1 MTSPSADQVVE
12 VTSYAEVRE
21 ALRAA
26 AKLAVVLDDELLPV
40 RAGTVLRLDGQPHT
54 TRRQL
59 LNRLVLRDRHS
70 RLREE
75 VLRPALERALDELRA
90 DAGPAGAARADLVGL
105 CMCVLLEEVAA
116 MIGFDRARTSEGLE
130 ELVRLQAELEEYP
143 RLRTQ
148 LRGAAPPLPDGETG
162 LRRALAR
169 FEAAKRRLVADF
181 YEPALASRRA
191 VVARHEAGEIAESDL
206 PADFLTLV
214 AAHGDPALDEDP
226 DLPIRHVIMDFLH
239 AGTGTSAGA
248 VVQAVDEL
256 ERWCAGHPEDR
267 ERRSDPEFLSRVVNE
282 VLRLHS
288 ANPAEVRRALED
300 VTLSGGT
307 VVRAGQYAALRTGLA
322 NRDRTVFGPDAE
334 RFDPQ
339 RVVPVGT
346 YPYGVAFGSG
356 PHMCYGLPLAVGS
369 EGTDGNIVLILRRLY
384 ELGVRKDPERE
395 ARYRPALAHA
405 DLKSFESYPV
415 LLGGL
420 SGTS

>member
-1 MTSPSADQVVE
+1 MATSPVADQVVE

-26 AKLAVVLDDELLPV
+26 AKLAVVLDDEPLPV
-40 RAGTVLRLDGQPHT
+40 RAGTVLRIDGPAHT
-54 TRRQL
+54 KRRRL

-70 RLREE
+70 RLRED
-75 VLRPALERALDELRA
+75 VFAPALECALDDLRSG
-90 DAGPAGAARADLVGL
+90 AGPDGPLRADLVAL
-105 CMCVLLEEVAA
+105 CMRALLELVAA
-116 MIGFDRARTSEGLE
+116 MIGFDRARTTAGLT

-148 LRGAAPPLPDGETG
+148 LRGAAPPLPEGEAG

-169 FEAAKRRLVADF
+169 FEAAKRQLVEDF

-191 VVARHEAGEIAESDL
+191 AVARHEAGETAESDL
-206 PADFLTLV
+206 PTDFLTLV
-214 AAHGDPALDEDP
+214 AAHGDPAFAEDA
-226 DLPIRHVIMDFLH
+226 DLPIRQVIMDFLH
-239 AGTGTSAGA
+239 AGTGTTAGA

-267 ERRSDPEFLSRVVNE
+267 DRRRDPTFLSRAVNE
-282 VLRLHS
+282 ALRLHS
-288 ANPAEVRRALED
+288 ANPAEVRRAVED

-307 VVRAGQYAALRTGLA
+307 LIRAGQYAALRTGLA
-322 NRDRTVFGPDAE
+322 NRDHAVFGPDAE
-334 RFDPQ
+334 RFDPH
-339 RVVPVGT
+339 RIVPVGI

-356 PHMCYGLPLAVGS
+356 PHMCYGLPLAVGND
-369 EGTDGNIVLILRRLY
+369 GPDGNIVLILRRLY
-384 ELGVRKDPERE
+384 ELDVRQDPERP

-415 LLGGL
+415 LL
-420 SGTS
+420 SG